1 MTASI
6 RASEF
11 KYSEIHKFKLSS
23 AENQRKRK
31 RSLDNAQK
39 ANKQHRGTTDKDTR
53 FIEGSLQKELKSD
66 VGSVPG
72 Q

>member
-6 RASEF
+6 RVSKF

-23 AENQRKRK
+23 AGNQQKRK
-31 RSLDNAQK
+31 RALDDAQK
-39 ANKQHRGTTDKDTR
+39 AKK
-53 FIEGSLQKELKSD
+53 KKSRHNR
-66 VGSVPG
+66 